1 MPIELLDRTDAVGLV
16 TCPNC
21 RVTMRRIVMKPV
33 KRDFRHPASRLQT
46 ALPFGNSKSNVAI
59 PPGARSAAR

>member
-1 MPIELLDRTDAVGLV
+1 MTTEVLDRSDTVGLV

-33 KRDFRHPASRLQT
+33 KGEAELRE
-46 ALPFGNSKSNVAI
+46 ALYQCPLCDTETTRWVS
-59 PPGARSAAR
+59 P